1 MDLLTRNLYSIM
13 WFHFSFVGVS
23 SNYELLVLLVT
34 NWILTQS
41 PQPYILT
48 LGFFHFGQKFW
59 IAYKYMEQDSID
71 DVDLKL
77 ELEWIAWLM
86 QHALNLKMLRYTVT
100 CSVNFP
106 IWFTIAWESGISIA
120 SFLAQI
126 FTCPKQ
132 HLFTEIG

>member
-1 MDLLTRNLYSIM
+1 M
-13 WFHFSFVGVS
+13 WFHFSFVVVS

-71 DVDLKL
+71 DGWSETGTRMNCLINATRL
-77 ELEWIAWLM
+77 ELENA
-86 QHALNLKMLRYTVT
+86 
-100 CSVNFP
+100 
-106 IWFTIAWESGISIA
+106 
-120 SFLAQI
+120 
-126 FTCPKQ
+126 
-132 HLFTEIG
+132 